1 MKLHK
6 ELIKGSFILLIAFGV
21 YNLFNFIFHLS
32 MARMLTI
39 EDFGI
44 LATLFSIIY
53 ALGIFTE
60 SIQTVIMKYTTDE
73 KNLGKV
79 KNLIKR
85 ASKKGLNGASIIF
98 ILYLIVSIFLSP
110 LLKIEYPLLALN
122 GLMIFI
128 AFMVPITR
136 GTLQGQKKFTSLGIN
151 MVIESVSKLA
161 LAIFLVFIGWKVFG
175 AIIATILGVVLAYG
189 ISFFQIKDTLKKK
202 EIRTKTE
209 ELYDYSRPAF
219 VVTLVVL
226 AFFSLDVI
234 LAKIFFSAESAGAYS
249 IASILAKIIFL
260 GTHPISRAMFPLS
273 AEKGNSKK
281 ASESIFYNAL
291 ALVGIGIIVSLS
303 FFYFFP
309 EFVLTIFSGRVIPES
324 LQILFFLGIGTSL
337 LSIANL
343 FLFYKLSLGKIK
355 GYYTLLIF
363 VVIEIILLSLF
374 SSDLVSFSLAYVVAA
389 AAFLWGSVIITN
401 KS

>member
-110 LLKIEYPLLALN
+110 LL
-122 GLMIFI
+122 
-128 AFMVPITR
+128 
-136 GTLQGQKKFTSLGIN
+136 
-151 MVIESVSKLA
+151 
-161 LAIFLVFIGWKVFG
+161 
-175 AIIATILGVVLAYG
+175 
-189 ISFFQIKDTLKKK
+189 
-202 EIRTKTE
+202 
-209 ELYDYSRPAF
+209 
-219 VVTLVVL
+219 
-226 AFFSLDVI
+226 FSL
-234 LAKIFFSAESAGAYS
+234 
-249 IASILAKIIFL
+249 
-260 GTHPISRAMFPLS
+260 
-273 AEKGNSKK
+273 
-281 ASESIFYNAL
+281 
-291 ALVGIGIIVSLS
+291 
-303 FFYFFP
+303 
-309 EFVLTIFSGRVIPES
+309 
-324 LQILFFLGIGTSL
+324 
-337 LSIANL
+337 
-343 FLFYKLSLGKIK
+343 
-355 GYYTLLIF
+355 
-363 VVIEIILLSLF
+363 
-374 SSDLVSFSLAYVVAA
+374 
-389 AAFLWGSVIITN
+389 
-401 KS
+401 